1 MKESVQPQ
9 TQHAKYQVNNIMIK
23 KQEKKLIILN
33 SLLGIFHQRLSVVGK
48 VVQSS
53 RLLFVSHL
61 IFCNCTERGKKKDF
75 RNNKVIRRIN
85 ENVFQSSSLYLY
97 SEDIL
102 DDISDV
108 YSLGSSQLRKVSDSI
123 TNSRPSL
130 RLLETLSRL

>member
-1 MKESVQPQ
+1 MKESVKPQ

-102 DDISDV
+102 DD
-108 YSLGSSQLRKVSDSI
+108 SLGSSQLRKVSDSI